1 MKIWS
6 PTLIQTHACKICQ
19 EDLMRSSEWIR
30 TSPKEPLAFEPA
42 NKHCICLTNAVD
54 GVNHFL
60 LLSKINRWCG
70 NVDGTYYKSG
80 QWRWKTWCALI
91 IHVLCV
97 CCNTPHT
104 YMQTLLPLESL
115 PLCCL
120 AVHWAHKYKNAPVA
134 DYALCLP
141 LPLPLSTVSC
151 SLIHT

>member
-1 MKIWS
+1 MESASIVRIEYVVPLWSLWGCVFPHPIMKIWS

-80 QWRWKTWCALI
+80 QWRWKTWCAHI

-97 CCNTPHT
+97 RAVTRHT
-104 YMQTLLPLESL
+104 YANIVATRKPPAMLHGSL
-115 PLCCL
+115 
-120 AVHWAHKYKNAPVA
+120 V
-134 DYALCLP
+134 
-141 LPLPLSTVSC
+141 STQV
-151 SLIHT
+151 